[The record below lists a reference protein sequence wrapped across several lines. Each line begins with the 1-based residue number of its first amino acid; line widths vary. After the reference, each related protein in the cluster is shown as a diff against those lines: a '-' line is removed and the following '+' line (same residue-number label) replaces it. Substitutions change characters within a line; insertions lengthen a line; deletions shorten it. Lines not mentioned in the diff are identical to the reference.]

1 MTEAVQKIVIADTE
15 TTGFN
20 ADLDRIVEIGCVI
33 LYGRDW
39 EGEHYQWYLNPCRH
53 VGTSVKVHGLT
64 DDFLSDKPK
73 FDEKCEEF
81 LNVVKGSKLVM
92 HNSSFDESFFN
103 SELSRCGLGKITDYC
118 DVVDTLAMAREQFPM
133 QKNSLDALCNRFGVD
148 NQHRSFHG
156 ALKDSLLLLHVYLG
170 LTRHQKKLDILEH
183 SSKIQTETYETLD
196 FLAEKTIPLNN
207 IEKQYHEE
215 FIRNILK

>member
-1 MTEAVQKIVIADTE
+1 MAEDQIKIVIADTE

-20 ADLDRIVEIGCVI
+20 PNLDRIVEIGCVV

-39 EGEHYQWYLNPCRH
+39 GGENHQWYVNPCRQ

-64 DDFLSDKPK
+64 NEFLSDKPK

-81 LNVVKGSKLVM
+81 LEVVKGSILVM
-92 HNSSFDESFFN
+92 HNAAFDESFFN

-118 DVVDTLAMAREQFPM
+118 EVIDTLAMAREQFPM
-133 QKNSLDALCNRFGVD
+133 QKNSLDALCVRFGVD

-170 LTRHQKKLDILEH
+170 LTRKQTSLEIDEKVQKM
-183 SSKIQTETYETLD
+183 SSIDVLHPERLPK
-196 FLAEKTIPLNN
+196 KTISLNN
-207 IEKQYHEE
+207 KEKQLHMS
-215 FIRNILK
+215 FIEDFNK